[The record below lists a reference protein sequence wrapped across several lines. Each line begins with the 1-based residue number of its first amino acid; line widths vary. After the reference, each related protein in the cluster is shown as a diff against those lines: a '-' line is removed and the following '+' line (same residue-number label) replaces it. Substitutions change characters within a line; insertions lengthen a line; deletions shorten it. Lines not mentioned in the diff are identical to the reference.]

1 MLIDRREEAGA
12 LQAFGF
18 DILLRGYGIDSPIC
32 AAALQTDDLDEA

>member
-12 LQAFGF
+12 LQTSGF

-32 AAALQTDDLDEA
+32 TAALEAGDLDEA